1 MIFFKAFLS
10 IFFGLALLLVV
21 FMTIYLYVRKKW
33 RMKYAKW
40 DSMIDLLLRKAIF
53 IHENGNAEG
62 QLIPVTSRLN
72 SSLENNRFRVQ
83 LTKKIT
89 AAKKNMS
96 GQSGQNLKALYM
108 QLQLDSYAIK
118 LIDSG
123 KWHLMAHG
131 IQQIGAMGLKQHLT
145 KIYRFTNHKN
155 ELVRAEA
162 QIAVLNLFGFE
173 GLRFLDVITYQIS
186 EWQQMKLLK
195 DLSAIPHVNVAG
207 IDKWLKSDNAS
218 VVAFALKLA
227 RNYHHFELYEDIL
240 NCLEHPEPNVRAQA
254 VLALTD
260 VFEEDTSKRLLDR
273 FDSEEHNNRLAIL
286 KAIRKIGDA
295 ADLPKLQGYLDTDD
309 LELKLSVAQA
319 MASISETGLELL
331 VSRPEA
337 QSYPLNEMLTHIKS
351 ELKI

>member
-21 FMTIYLYVRKKW
+21 FMTIYLSVRKKW

-53 IHENGNAEG
+53 FHENGIIEG

-72 SSLENNRFRVQ
+72 STLGNNRFRKQ

-96 GQSGQNLKALYM
+96 GQAGQNLKALYL
-108 QLQLDSYAIK
+108 QLHLDSYAIG

-131 IQQIGAMGLKQHLT
+131 IQQIGAMGLKEHLPR
-145 KIYRFTNHKN
+145 IYKFTNHSN
-155 ELVRAEA
+155 DLVRAEA
-162 QIAVLNLFGFE
+162 QIAVLNLLGFE

-186 EWQQMKLLK
+186 EWQQIKLLK
-195 DLSAIPHVNVAG
+195 NLSSIPHVNLSG
-207 IDKWLKSDNAS
+207 IDKWLTSDNAS
-218 VVAFALKLA
+218 VVVFALKLA

-240 NCLEHPEPNVRAQA
+240 NCLEHHESNVRAQA
-254 VLALTD
+254 VYTLTD
-260 VFEEDTSKRLLDR
+260 IFEEDTSRKLLDR
-273 FDSEEHNNRLAIL
+273 FDAEEHNNRLVIL
-286 KAIRKIGDA
+286 KAVRKIGDA
-295 ADLPKLQGYLDTDD
+295 TDLPKLLSYLNTDD
-309 LELKLSVAQA
+309 FELKLSVAQA
-319 MASISETGLELL
+319 IASINESGLELL
-331 VSRPEA
+331 ISHPAA
-337 QSYPLNEMLTHIKS
+337 QHYPLNEMLTQIKG